1 MSHDPFAKLD
11 NPAWW
16 ALTSVQQSFA
26 AGARHVKRYQRGI
39 LPFAA
44 YEYGTKESITA
55 LDGFL
60 ETGEL
65 FFLIGELPPLPAHWT
80 LLKELPCAQMINQAA
95 VASPD
100 GAVTISR
107 LTATH
112 RTDMYNLIQ
121 KVQPGYYEL
130 DTYRLGN
137 YYGIW
142 QQDKLVA
149 IAGERMRLE
158 QLTEIS
164 AICTDP
170 DYTGRKYAQHL
181 ITHLCNTNLEEGNT
195 PFLHVLETN
204 QRAISLYE
212 YMGFTKRRT
221 ISFWQLKKLAH
232 H

>member
-16 ALTSVQQSFA
+16 ALTGVQQSFA
-26 AGARHVKRYQRGI
+26 AGTKHAKRYQRGI

-44 YEYGTKESITA
+44 YDPEAKENITA

-60 ETGEL
+60 EAGEV
-65 FFLIGELPPLPAHWT
+65 FFLIGELPPLPVHWT

-95 VASPD
+95 MLPPD
-100 GAVTISR
+100 SEVSINR
-107 LTATH
+107 LTELH
-112 RTDMYNLIQ
+112 SNDMYHLIQ
-121 KVQPGYYEL
+121 KVQPGYYEHN
-130 DTYRLGN
+130 THRLGN

-158 QLTEIS
+158 ELTEIS

-181 ITHLCNTNLEEGNT
+181 IAHLCNTNLGQGNI

-221 ISFWQLKKLAH
+221 ISFWQLKKSSQ
-232 H
+232 

>member
-16 ALTSVQQSFA
+16 ALTGVQQSFA
-26 AGARHVKRYQRGI
+26 IGTKRVKRYQRGI

-44 YEYGTKESITA
+44 YDPAAKESIIA
-55 LDGFL
+55 LDEFL
-60 ETGEL
+60 EAGEV
-65 FFLIGELPPLPAHWT
+65 FFLIGELPSLPAHWT

-95 VASPD
+95 VSPPD
-100 GAVTISR
+100 GEVSIAR
-107 LTATH
+107 LTEVH
-112 RTDMYNLIQ
+112 SNDMYNLIQ
-121 KVQPGYYEL
+121 KVQPGYYEHN
-130 DTYRLGN
+130 TRRLGS

-158 QLTEIS
+158 ELTEIS

-170 DYTGRKYAQHL
+170 EYTGRKYAQHL
-181 ITHLCNTNLEEGNT
+181 IAHLCNTNLDQGNI

-204 QRAISLYE
+204 QRAIGLYE

-221 ISFWQLKKLAH
+221 ISFWQLKKTV
-232 H
+232 